1 MALKFTRLTRP
12 AIRTLDKGQRIH
24 EHGITAE
31 RLASGDVR
39 YSVNVM
45 IDRQRVHRV
54 IGRES
59 EGVTREQAERAIE
72 TLRTRAREDRL
83 DLPTGRKTHR
93 LFSEAATEYLQRLEE
108 TLSEGQKGFRDLPN
122 KRRNVD
128 KYLSPYF
135 GKHRA
140 DKITSFLV
148 KHYQRKR
155 LDDGAKLASVNRE
168 LATLSHMMNAMVEW
182 KWIKDAERPKIEKDD
197 EPRKKIVVLTEET
210 AEALFKGAVADQDG
224 ATWLFVAIGL
234 NTAMRHSEI
243 LRIKWSDIDLERR
256 RIDIP
261 EAKAGQRIQPI
272 TAALAD
278 SLRKEQARRPKDDV
292 WLFPATRDDTK
303 TPYRRD
309 MDRQFQR
316 AVIRAKL
323 DPTKVTPHV
332 MRHTGITRLVMAGI
346 DLPTIQRIS
355 GHKTLAMV
363 MRYVHLTD
371 DHIDRS
377 IEAIGTGFLD
387 AVTPE
392 LHTGT
397 ERHSQKRPKITLVK
411 G

>member
-1 MALKFTRLTRP
+1 MALKFSRLTRP
-12 AIRTLDKGQRIH
+12 AIRSLDKGQRIH

-31 RLASGDVR
+31 RLANGDVR

-93 LFSEAATEYLQRLEE
+93 LFAEAATEYLQRLEE
-108 TLSEGQKGFRDLPN
+108 TLAEGQKGYRDLPN

-168 LATLSHMMNAMVEW
+168 LATLSHMMSAMVDW
-182 KWIKDAERPKIEKDD
+182 KWIKDAERPKIEKAE
-197 EPRKKIVVLTEET
+197 EPRKKIVVLSEQN

-243 LRIKWSDIDLERR
+243 LRIRWDDIDFERR

-272 TAALAD
+272 TAALAE
-278 SLRKEQARRPKDDV
+278 SLQKEKARRPKDDV

-371 DHIDRS
+371 DHIDKS

-397 ERHSQKRPKITLVK
+397 AGAGQKRPKVALVK

>member
-1 MALKFTRLTRP
+1 MVLKFSRLTRP
-12 AIRTLDKGQRIH
+12 AIRQLEPGQRIH

-93 LFSEAATEYLQRLEE
+93 TFAEAAKEYLQRLTE
-108 TLSEGQKGFRDLPN
+108 TLSEGQKGYRDLPN
-122 KRRNVD
+122 KRRNVNS
-128 KYLSPYF
+128 YLVPYF
-135 GKHRA
+135 GQHRA

-168 LATLSHMMNAMVEW
+168 LATLSHMMSAMVEW
-182 KWIKDAERPKIEKDD
+182 KWIKDGDRPKIEKAE
-197 EPRKKIVVLTEET
+197 EPRKKIVILSNEN
-210 AEALFKGAVADQDG
+210 AEALFKGAVADQDA

-243 LRIKWSDIDLERR
+243 LRIRWEDIDFANR
-256 RIDIP
+256 RITVP
-261 EAKAGQRIQPI
+261 QAKAGQRVQPI
-272 TAALAD
+272 TAALAET
-278 SLRKEQARRPKDDV
+278 LRKEHERRPDDETY
-292 WLFPATRDDTK
+292 LFPATREDTK

-323 DPTKVTPHV
+323 DPKKVTPHV
-332 MRHTGITRLVMAGI
+332 MRHTGITRLVMANV

-377 IEAIGTGFLD
+377 IEAIETGFLD
-387 AVTPE
+387 AIAPE
-392 LHTGT
+392 LHMGAD
-397 ERHSQKRPKITLVK
+397 KPKVAKPRLRLAK
-411 G
+411 C

>member
-1 MALKFTRLTRP
+1 MALKFSRLTRP
-12 AIRTLDKGQRIH
+12 AIRALEKGQRIH

-31 RLASGDVR
+31 RLTSGDVR

-93 LFSEAATEYLQRLEE
+93 TFAEAATEYLQRLEE
-108 TLSEGQKGFRDLPN
+108 TLSEGQKGFHDLPN

-168 LATLSHMMNAMVEW
+168 LATLSHMMTAMVGW
-182 KWIKDAERPKIEKDD
+182 KWIKDTDRPKIEKAE
-197 EPRKKIVVLTEET
+197 EPRKKIVVLSEAN
-210 AEALFKGAVADQDG
+210 AEALFKGAAGDQD
-224 ATWLFVAIGL
+224 ASTWLFVAIGL

-243 LRIKWSDIDLERR
+243 LRIRWDDIDFDRR

-261 EAKAGQRIQPI
+261 RAKAGQRVQPI
-272 TAALAD
+272 TATLAD
-278 SLRKEQARRPKDDV
+278 TLRKERERRPKGEV

-303 TPYRRD
+303 TPHRRD

-323 DPTKVTPHV
+323 DPAKVTPHV
-332 MRHTGITRLVMAGI
+332 MRHTGITRLVMAGV

-371 DHIDRS
+371 DHIDKS
-377 IEAIGTGFLD
+377 IEAIETGFLD
-387 AVTPE
+387 TIAPE

-397 ERHSQKRPKITLVK
+397 DSPPRRKPRLSLAK

>member
-1 MALKFTRLTRP
+1 MALKFSRLTRP
-12 AIRTLDKGQRIH
+12 AIRSLEKGQRIH

-31 RLASGDVR
+31 RLANGDVR

-108 TLSEGQKGFRDLPN
+108 TLSDGQKGYRDLPN
-122 KRRNVD
+122 KRRNVV

-182 KWIKDAERPKIEKDD
+182 KWIKDAERPKIEKDE
-197 EPRKKIVVLTEET
+197 EPRKKIVVLSEKN
-210 AEALFKGAVADQDG
+210 AEALFKGAVADQD
-224 ATWLFVAIGL
+224 ATTWLFVAIGL

-278 SLRKEQARRPKDDV
+278 SLRIEQARRPKDDV
-292 WLFPATRDDTK
+292 WLFPATRDDAK

-377 IEAIGTGFLD
+377 IEAIGTAFLD

-392 LHTGT
+392 LHTGVD
-397 ERHSQKRPKITLVK
+397 RPSQRRPKVALVK

>member
-1 MALKFTRLTRP
+1 MALKFSRLTRP
-12 AIRTLDKGQRIH
+12 SIRTLEKGQRIH

-31 RLASGDVR
+31 RLANGDVR

-93 LFSEAATEYLQRLEE
+93 LFAEAATEYLQRLEE
-108 TLSEGQKGFRDLPN
+108 TLTEGQKGYRDLPN

-168 LATLSHMMNAMVEW
+168 LATLSHMMNAMVDW
-182 KWIKDAERPKIEKDD
+182 KWIKDAERPKIEKAE
-197 EPRKKIVVLTEET
+197 EPRKKIVVLSEAN
-210 AEALFKGAVADQDG
+210 AEALFKGAVADQDVS
-224 ATWLFVAIGL
+224 TWLFVAIGL

-243 LRIKWSDIDLERR
+243 LRIRWADIDLDRR

-272 TAALAD
+272 TAALAE
-278 SLRKEQARRPKDDV
+278 SLRKEQARRPKGDV

-371 DHIDRS
+371 DHIDKS

-397 ERHSQKRPKITLVK
+397 AGAGQKRPKVALVK